1 MFWNVFRPGNFSQ
14 KWIFYDEKTEKLF
27 FFLSIFNCNF
37 YSHWLTDIIANVSS
51 IANPERQWLGE
62 LLTKSAAGAPNAAG
76 KVFTLHEFRKLLTK
90 GWTPDCGICLAEF
103 LVERFCA
110 ITILLGA
117 LLGSVL
123 NSIDNTTQQ
132 RPVRPLSRRWAG
144 RDWGLPQEPRRE
156 WPAQTYRPGDLL
168 STQEPQRS
176 LSNACSGGLWLG
188 FDLSL
193 CGRPCANFYH
203 MGQGWQPKVYQG

>member
-1 MFWNVFRPGNFSQ
+1 M
-14 KWIFYDEKTEKLF
+14 TE
-27 FFLSIFNCNF
+27 
-37 YSHWLTDIIANVSS
+37 IIANVSS

-62 LLTKSAAGAPNAAG
+62 LLAKSAAGAPNAAG
-76 KVFTLHEFRKLLTK
+76 KVFTFHEFRKLLTK

-103 LVERFCA
+103 LVERFRA

-144 RDWGLPQEPRRE
+144 RD
-156 WPAQTYRPGDLL
+156 
-168 STQEPQRS
+168 
-176 LSNACSGGLWLG
+176 
-188 FDLSL
+188 
-193 CGRPCANFYH
+193 
-203 MGQGWQPKVYQG
+203 